1 MSLLSDISVL
11 DVTQVISGSFASM
24 MLADM
29 GADVVK
35 IERPETGDFGR
46 ANAPFVGE
54 RSAYFMSLNRNKR
67 SVTLDLSSE
76 DGQEAFLRLAEEA
89 DVIIENLKP
98 GTLTK
103 FGLDYEHVSERN
115 SGIVYCSV
123 SGFGQ
128 TGPYAD
134 LPALDIIVQA
144 FAGNMSMTGPRDGQ
158 PYRSGI
164 PIGDIAGSMF
174 ASQSVLAALHERDRT
189 GEGQYIDVSMAEGLI
204 SWLTVRAGYTF
215 ATDRRYPRTGN
226 QLDEIVP
233 YGVYETAD
241 SYLALAAVH
250 DAHWDRLCELLE
262 RPALATDERFADME
276 SRRENRAAVD
286 DALSAIFAE
295 RSTEEWFDR
304 LARDIPVSP
313 VHDTKSVFADEHV
326 RERGLV
332 EEREIDGNA
341 HPFINLPVQFSD
353 ATTEIYRDP
362 PTVGEHT
369 RERLRA
375 VGYDESALDELE
387 ADGVI

>member
-1 MSLLSDISVL
+1 MSLLSDVSVL

-35 IERPETGDFGR
+35 VERPETGDFGR
-46 ANAPFVGE
+46 ANPPFVE
-54 RSAYFMSLNRNKR
+54 DRSAYFMSMNRNKK
-67 SVTLDLSSE
+67 SVTLDFSSE
-76 DGQEAFLRLAEEA
+76 EGQEAFLRLAEKA

-103 FGLDYEHVSERN
+103 FGLDYEAVRERN
-115 SGIVYCSV
+115 EGIIYCSV

-134 LPALDIIVQA
+134 LPALDVIVQA
-144 FAGNMSMTGPRDGQ
+144 FSGNMSMTGPKDGQ

-164 PIGDIAGSMF
+164 PVGDIAGSMY
-174 ASQSVLAALHERDRT
+174 ASQSVLAALHQRDRT

-215 ATDRRYPRTGN
+215 ATGEPYPRTGN
-226 QLDEIVP
+226 QMDEVVP
-233 YGVYETAD
+233 YGLFETKD
-241 SYLALAAVH
+241 SYIALAAVQDH
-250 DAHWDRLCELLE
+250 HWDRLCALLD
-262 RPALATDERFADME
+262 RPELATDDRFQDMA
-276 SRRENRAAVD
+276 SRRENREQVD
-286 DALSAIFAE
+286 DVLAE
-295 RSTEEWFDR
+295 LFGDRTTDELFDA
-304 LARDIPVSP
+304 LAREIPVAP
-313 VHDTKSVFADEHV
+313 VHDTKSVFEDEHV

-332 EEREIDGNA
+332 KEREVDDFQ
-341 HPFINLPVQFSD
+341 HQFINMPVQFSD
-353 ATTEIYRDP
+353 AETDIYRTP

-369 RERLRA
+369 REELAA
-375 VGYDESALDELE
+375 VGYDEATLDRLE

>member
-1 MSLLSDISVL
+1 MSLLSDIKVL

-35 IERPETGDFGR
+35 VERPETGDFGR
-46 ANAPFVGE
+46 ANPPFVGD

-67 SVTLDLSSE
+67 SVSLDLSSE
-76 DGQEAFLRLAEEA
+76 EGQRAFLRLAEKS

-103 FGLDYEHVSERN
+103 FGLDYESVRERN
-115 SGIVYCSV
+115 EGIVYCSV

-134 LPALDIIVQA
+134 LPALDIVVQA
-144 FAGNMSMTGPRDGQ
+144 FSGNMSMTGPVDGQ

-164 PIGDIAGSMF
+164 PIGDIAGSMY
-174 ASQSVLAALHERDRT
+174 ASQSVLAALHDRDRT
-189 GEGQYIDVSMAEGLI
+189 GEGQYIDVSMVDGLV

-215 ATDRRYPRTGN
+215 ATGRAYPRTGN

-241 SYLALAAVH
+241 SHLALAAVQ
-250 DAHWDRLCELLE
+250 DRHWDRLCELLG
-262 RPALATDERFADME
+262 RPELATDERFEDMA
-276 SRRENRAAVD
+276 SRQENREDVDAV
-286 DALSAIFAE
+286 LSEIFAE
-295 RSTEEWFDR
+295 RTTDAWFDL
-304 LARDIPVSP
+304 LARDIPVGP
-313 VHDTKSVFADEHV
+313 VHDTASVFEDEHV

-332 EEREIDGNA
+332 EEHEVDGQP

-353 ATTEIYRDP
+353 AETDIRRTP
-362 PTVGEHT
+362 PLVGEHT
-369 RERLRA
+369 REELRA
-375 VGYDESALDELE
+375 VGYDEETLDELE
-387 ADGVI
+387 SNGTI

>member
-1 MSLLSDISVL
+1 MSLLSDVKVL

-35 IERPETGDFGR
+35 VERPETGDFGR
-46 ANAPFVGE
+46 QNPPFMGD
-54 RSAYFMSLNRNKR
+54 RSAYFMSLNRNKK
-67 SVTLDLSSE
+67 SVSLDLSSE
-76 DGQEAFLRLAEEA
+76 EGQQAFLRLAEKS

-103 FGLDYEHVSERN
+103 FDLDYESVKEQNES
-115 SGIVYCSV
+115 IIYCSV

-134 LPALDIIVQA
+134 LPALDIVVQA
-144 FAGNMSMTGPRDGQ
+144 YSGNMSMTGPKDGQ

-164 PIGDIAGSMF
+164 PIGDIAGSMY
-174 ASQSVLAALHERDRT
+174 ASQSVLAALHARNRT
-189 GEGQYIDVSMAEGLI
+189 GEGQYIDVSMAEGLV

-215 ATDRRYPRTGN
+215 ATDKPYPRTGN

-241 SYLALAAVH
+241 SYLALAAVQ
-250 DAHWDRLCELLE
+250 DQHWDRLCELLD
-262 RPALATDERFADME
+262 RPELATDDRFADMA
-276 SRRENRAAVD
+276 SRQENREAVD
-286 DALSAIFAE
+286 DVLSDIFAE
-295 RSTEEWFDR
+295 RTAEEWFDL
-304 LARDIPVSP
+304 LARDIPVGP
-313 VHDTKSVFADEHV
+313 VNDTKSVFADEHI

-332 EEREIDGNA
+332 EEREVDGQS
-341 HPFINLPVQFSD
+341 HPFVTLPVQFSD
-353 ATTEIYRDP
+353 ADTDIRRKP

-369 RERLRA
+369 RTELREA
-375 VGYDESALDELE
+375 GYDEETLDDLE
-387 ADGVI
+387 SRGII

>member
-1 MSLLSDISVL
+1 MSLLSDVKVL

-46 ANAPFVGE
+46 QNPPFVGD
-54 RSAYFMSLNRNKR
+54 RSAYFMSLNRNKK
-67 SVTLDLSSE
+67 SVSLDLSSE
-76 DGQEAFLRLAEEA
+76 EGQRAFLRLAA
-89 DVIIENLKP
+89 KSDVVIENLKP

-103 FGLDYEHVSERN
+103 FGLDYESVRERN
-115 SGIVYCSV
+115 QGIIYCSV

-134 LPALDIIVQA
+134 LPALDIVIQA
-144 FAGNMSMTGPRDGQ
+144 YSGNMSMTGPRDGQ

-164 PIGDIAGSMF
+164 PIGDIAGSMY
-174 ASQSVLAALHERDRT
+174 ASQSVLAALHDRDRT
-189 GEGQYIDVSMAEGLI
+189 GEGQFIDVSMAEGLI

-215 ATDRRYPRTGN
+215 ATDEPYPRTGN

-241 SYLALAAVH
+241 SYLALAAVQ
-250 DAHWDRLCELLE
+250 DRHWDRLCELLD
-262 RPALATDERFADME
+262 RPELATDERFEDMA
-276 SRRENRAAVD
+276 SRQDNREDVDAV
-286 DALSAIFAE
+286 LSEVFAE
-295 RSTEEWFDR
+295 RTTEEWFDL
-304 LARDIPVSP
+304 LARDIPVGP
-313 VHDTKSVFADEHV
+313 VNDTKEVFEDEHV

-332 EEREIDGNA
+332 EDREVDGRS
-341 HPFINLPVQFSD
+341 HPFVNLPVQFSD
-353 ATTEIYRDP
+353 AETGIRRDP

-369 RERLRA
+369 RKELRA
-375 VGYDESALDELE
+375 VGYDEETLDELE
-387 ADGVI
+387 ANGTI

>member
-35 IERPETGDFGR
+35 VERPETGDFGR
-46 ANAPFVGE
+46 ANPPFVDD
-54 RSAYFMSLNRNKR
+54 RSAYFMSMNRNKK
-67 SVTLDLSSE
+67 SVTLDFSADE
-76 DGQEAFLRLAEEA
+76 GQEAFLRLAEKA

-103 FGLDYEHVSERN
+103 FGLDYEAVRERN
-115 SGIVYCSV
+115 EGIIYCSV

-128 TGPYAD
+128 NGPYAD

-144 FAGNMSMTGPRDGQ
+144 FSGNMSMTGPKDGQ

-164 PIGDIAGSMF
+164 PVGDIAGSMY
-174 ASQSVLAALHERDRT
+174 ASQSVLAALHQRDRT

-215 ATDRRYPRTGN
+215 ATGEPYPRTGN
-226 QLDEIVP
+226 QMDEVVP
-233 YGVYETAD
+233 YGLYETKD
-241 SYLALAAVH
+241 SYIALAAVQDH
-250 DAHWDRLCELLE
+250 HWDRLCELLD
-262 RPALATDERFADME
+262 RPELATDEQFEDMA
-276 SRRENRAAVD
+276 SRRENREQVD
-286 DALSAIFAE
+286 EVLAE
-295 RSTEEWFDR
+295 LFGDRTTDELFDV
-304 LARDIPVSP
+304 LAREIPVAP
-313 VHDTKSVFADEHV
+313 VHDTKSVFEDEHV

-332 EEREIDGNA
+332 EECEVDDFQ
-341 HPFINLPVQFSD
+341 HPFINMPVQFSD
-353 ATTEIYRDP
+353 ATTDIYRNP

-369 RERLRA
+369 REELA
-375 VGYDESALDELE
+375 TVGYDEETLDRLE

>member
-46 ANAPFVGE
+46 ANPPSVGD
-54 RSAYFMSLNRNKR
+54 RSAYFMSMNRNKK
-67 SVTLDLSSE
+67 SVALDFSSTE
-76 DGQEAFLRLAEEA
+76 GQEAFLRLAEKA
-89 DVIIENLKP
+89 DVVIENLKP
-98 GTLTK
+98 GTLSK
-103 FGLDYEHVSERN
+103 FGLDYEAVRERN
-115 SGIVYCSV
+115 KGIIYCSV

-144 FAGNMSMTGPRDGQ
+144 FSGNMSMTGPKNGQ

-164 PIGDIAGSMF
+164 PVGDIAGSMY
-174 ASQSVLAALHERDRT
+174 ASQSVLAALHQRTRT

-215 ATDRRYPRTGN
+215 ATDEPYPRTGN
-226 QLDEIVP
+226 QMDEIVP
-233 YGVYETAD
+233 YGLYETAD
-241 SYLALAAVH
+241 SYLALAAIQDH
-250 DAHWDRLCELLE
+250 HWDKLCELLE
-262 RPALATDERFADME
+262 RPELATDDRFADMA
-276 SRRENRAAVD
+276 SRRENREQVDAV
-286 DALSAIFAE
+286 LSTVFLE
-295 RSTEEWFDR
+295 KTSEEWFDR
-304 LARDIPVSP
+304 LAREIPVAP
-313 VHDTKSVFADEHV
+313 VNDTESVFEDEHV
-326 RERGLV
+326 QERELV
-332 EEREIDGNA
+332 AEREIDDVD

-353 ATTEIYRDP
+353 AETDIYRDP
-362 PTVGEHT
+362 PTVGEQT
-369 RERLRA
+369 REELAA
-375 VGYDESALDELE
+375 VGYDAETLDQLE

>member
-1 MSLLSDISVL
+1 MSLLTDVKVL

-46 ANAPFVGE
+46 QNPPFVGD

-67 SVTLDLSSE
+67 SVSLDLSSE
-76 DGQEAFLRLAEEA
+76 AGQQAFLRLAEES
-89 DVIIENLKP
+89 DVVIENLKP

-103 FGLDYEHVSERN
+103 FGLDYESVRERN
-115 SGIVYCSV
+115 EGIIYCSV

-134 LPALDIIVQA
+134 LPALDIVVQA
-144 FAGNMSMTGPRDGQ
+144 YAGNMSMTGPREGQ

-164 PIGDIAGSMF
+164 PIGDIAGSMY
-174 ASQSVLAALHERDRT
+174 ASQSVLAALHARDRT
-189 GEGQYIDVSMAEGLI
+189 GEGQFIDVSMAEGLV

-215 ATDRRYPRTGN
+215 ATGEPYPRTGN

-241 SYLALAAVH
+241 SYLAVAAVQ
-250 DAHWDRLCELLE
+250 DRHWDRLCELLD
-262 RPALATDERFADME
+262 RPELATDERFEDMA
-276 SRRENRAAVD
+276 SRQENREAVD
-286 DALSAIFAE
+286 AVLSEIFAE
-295 RSTEEWFDR
+295 RTTDEWFDL
-304 LARDIPVSP
+304 LARDLPVGP
-313 VHDTKSVFADEHV
+313 VNDTKEVFEDEHV
-326 RERGLV
+326 RERRLV
-332 EEREIDGNA
+332 EEREVDGRS
-341 HPFINLPVQFSD
+341 HPFVNLPVRFSD
-353 ATTEIYRDP
+353 AETGIRRVP

-369 RERLRA
+369 REELRA
-375 VGYDESALDELE
+375 VGYDEETLDELE
-387 ADGVI
+387 ASGAI